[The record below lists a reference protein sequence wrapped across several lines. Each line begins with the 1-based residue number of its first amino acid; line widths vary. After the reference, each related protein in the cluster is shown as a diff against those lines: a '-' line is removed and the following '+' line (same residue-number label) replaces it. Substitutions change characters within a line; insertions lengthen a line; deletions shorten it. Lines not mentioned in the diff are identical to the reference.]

1 MAHNRLLPGTET
13 ASARLGPWLDVN
25 PDKNGF
31 VNVAFI
37 MHEKKTKQKNTACLS
52 MRWGGVLT
60 LGQKPRG
67 GLDER
72 QHIRAELGQSPSQLE
87 SYYMAFR
94 FFLSICVSM

>member
-1 MAHNRLLPGTET
+1 MLNLLC
-13 ASARLGPWLDVN
+13 
-25 PDKNGF
+25 
-31 VNVAFI
+31 
-37 MHEKKTKQKNTACLS
+37 MKKKKQNKKKPTACLS
-52 MRWGGVLT
+52 MRWCDVLT